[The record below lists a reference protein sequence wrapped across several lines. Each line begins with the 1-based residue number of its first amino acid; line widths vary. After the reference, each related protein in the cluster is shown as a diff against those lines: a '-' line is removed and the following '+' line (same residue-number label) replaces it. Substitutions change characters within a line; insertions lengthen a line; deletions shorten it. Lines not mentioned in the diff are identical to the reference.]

1 MVGSFKCKCRE
12 GYIEK
17 DQNSCIGGWWVVGGG
32 GGEGGAVKGGT
43 MHYNKIQSNT
53 TRYKVMQYDTK

>member
-1 MVGSFKCKCRE
+1 MSTWWGPSSASVVRDTLRRTRTRVLVG
-12 GYIEK
+12 
-17 DQNSCIGGWWVVGGG
+17 GGG

-43 MHYNKIQSNT
+43 MQYNKIQSNT